1 MPCQETVVDGLSY
14 VKSEVIGVM
23 SADLQ
28 HPPEV
33 ISDPLREMGLEI
45 LMEGKFKNIAEV
57 AYTFGTKGRG
67 KAGLMPDD
75 S

>member
-1 MPCQETVVDGLSY
+1 MPRQEAVVDGLSY
-14 VKSEVIGVM
+14 VESEVIGVI

-28 HPPEV
+28 YPPEV
-33 ISDPLREMGLEI
+33 IPDLLNAIDLEI

-57 AYTFGTKGRG
+57 AYTFGTRGRG

-75 S
+75 G

>member
-14 VKSEVIGVM
+14 VKSEVIGVI

-28 HPPEV
+28 YPPEV
-33 ISDPLREMGLEI
+33 IPDLLNAIDLEI

-57 AYTFGTKGRG
+57 AYTFGTRGRG